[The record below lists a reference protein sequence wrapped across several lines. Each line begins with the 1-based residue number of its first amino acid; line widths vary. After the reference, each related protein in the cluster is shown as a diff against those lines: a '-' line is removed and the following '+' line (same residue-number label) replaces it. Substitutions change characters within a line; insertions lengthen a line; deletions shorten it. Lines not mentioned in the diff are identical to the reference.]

1 MQQRVVM
8 AIDDDPDALR
18 MIEAELRKRYAADY
32 TIECLGEAQQ
42 ALVRLAALRDAGD
55 DVVLV
60 LADQWMPEMEGVEF
74 LDQAHAIC
82 PQARR
87 ILLFEWDDTAIGSTL
102 PQAMNRGEINYF
114 VAKPWSS
121 PNEEFHKVV
130 TDFLEEWTRL
140 QRLSAETVRI
150 VGEQWAARSHELREL
165 LDRYAI
171 PYGFYDRYEERGRK
185 LLRQTHAE
193 AGPFPVVILYDAL
206 VLRDPSDSELADAY
220 GAGTSPGAGLY
231 DLIVV
236 GAGPAGLSA
245 AVYGASEGLRTLV
258 IERSAIGGQA
268 GASSRIRNYLGFSRG
283 INGAT
288 LAARAYE
295 QAWLFGA
302 DFSLMRAVTSLRAEG
317 RERVLALSDGTEARG
332 RVVVLAMGVDYRRLG
347 IPSLDSLVGASVFYG
362 SASTEALALRG
373 RRVAVAGG
381 GNSAAQATLFLADY
395 AECVLLL
402 VRGSDLA
409 QGISDYLV
417 KEIME
422 RENIEV
428 HLNTEIVDGDGA
440 HRLAGLLVREKGSEA
455 VTRIPVEALFA
466 LIGAEPRTE
475 WLDGA
480 IVRDRRGFIPTG
492 PDLMVDGRPP
502 DGWLL
507 GRPPMLLETNL
518 PGVFAVGDIRLRS
531 VKRVASAVGE
541 GAMAVQMAHEYLR

>member
-8 AIDDDPDALR
+8 AVDDDPAALR
-18 MIEAELRKRYAADY
+18 VVEAELKKRYAADY
-32 TIECLGEAQQ
+32 TIECLSEPQQ
-42 ALVRLAALRDAGD
+42 ALARIAAIRAAGD
-55 DVVLV
+55 EVVLV
-60 LADQWMPEMEGVEF
+60 LADQWMPDMDGIDF
-74 LDQAHAIC
+74 LGQVHAAC

-87 ILLFEWDDTAIGSTL
+87 ILLFEWDDLTIGSQL

-114 VAKPWSS
+114 VTKPWGS
-121 PNEEFHKVV
+121 PDEAFHKVV

-140 QRLSAETVRI
+140 ERLGAATVRV
-150 VGEQWAARSHELREL
+150 VGEQWATRSHELREL

-171 PYGFYDRYEERGRK
+171 RYSFHDAEDEQGRR
-185 LLRQTHAE
+185 LLRKTHAE
-193 AGPFPVVILYDAL
+193 AGPLPVVVLYDAL
-206 VLRDPSDSELADAY
+206 VLRNPSDSELADAF
-220 GAGTSPGAGLY
+220 GASAATGTQVY
-231 DLIVV
+231 DLVVV
-236 GAGPAGLSA
+236 GGGPAGLSA

-283 INGAT
+283 ISGAT
-288 LAARAYE
+288 LTARAYE

-302 DFSLMRAVTSLRAEG
+302 EFALMRTATSLRAEG
-317 RERVLALSDGTEARG
+317 RERVLTLSDGTEARG
-332 RVVVLAMGVDYRRLG
+332 RTVVLAMGVDYRRLG
-347 IPSLDSLVGASVFYG
+347 IPSLEAMVGTSVFYG
-362 SASTEALALRG
+362 SASTEARALQG

-381 GNSAAQATLFLADY
+381 GNSAAQAALFLADY
-395 AECVLLL
+395 AERVLLL

-409 QGISDYLV
+409 QGISDYLIT
-417 KEIME
+417 EIDE

-428 HLNTEIVDGDGA
+428 HLNTEIIDGDGE
-440 HRLAGLLVREKGSEA
+440 HRLAGLTVREGVSGA

-492 PDLMVDGRPP
+492 PDLLVDGRPP
-502 DGWLL
+502 DDWSP
-507 GRPPMLLETNL
+507 GRPPMLLETSL

-541 GAMAVQMAHEYLR
+541 GAMAVQMIHEYLR

>member
-8 AIDDDPDALR
+8 AVDDDPAALR
-18 MIEAELRKRYAADY
+18 VVEAELKKRYAADY

-42 ALVRLAALRDAGD
+42 ALARIAAIRAAGD
-55 DVVLV
+55 EVVLV
-60 LADQWMPEMEGVEF
+60 LADQWMPNMDGIDF
-74 LDQAHAIC
+74 LRQVHAAC

-87 ILLFEWDDTAIGSTL
+87 ILLFEWDDLTIGLQL

-114 VAKPWSS
+114 VTKPWGS

-140 QRLSAETVRI
+140 QRLGAAAVCV
-150 VGEQWAARSHELREL
+150 VGEQWATRSHELREL

-171 PYGFYDRYEERGRK
+171 HHSFYDVQGEQGRR

-206 VLRDPSDSELADAY
+206 VLRNPSNSELADAF
-220 GAGTSPGAGLY
+220 GASTATGTQVY

-236 GAGPAGLSA
+236 GGGPAGLSA

-283 INGAT
+283 ISGAT

-302 DFSLMRAVTSLRAEG
+302 EFALMRAVTSLRAEG
-317 RERVLALSDGTEARG
+317 RERVLTLSDETEARG
-332 RVVVLAMGVDYRRLG
+332 RTVVLAMGVDYRRLE
-347 IPSLDSLVGASVFYG
+347 IPSLEAMVGTSVFYG
-362 SASTEALALRG
+362 SASTEARALQG

-381 GNSAAQATLFLADY
+381 GNSAAQAALFLADY
-395 AECVLLL
+395 AERVLLL

-409 QGISDYLV
+409 QGISDYLI
-417 KEIME
+417 KEIDE

-428 HLNTEIVDGDGA
+428 HLNTEIMDGDGE
-440 HRLAGLLVREKGSEA
+440 HRLVGLTVRERVSGA

-492 PDLMVDGRPP
+492 PDLLADGRPP
-502 DGWLL
+502 DGWSP
-507 GRPPMLLETNL
+507 GRPPMLLETSL

-541 GAMAVQMAHEYLR
+541 GAMAVQMIHEYLR